1 MENKQIGLFY
11 HVVLAIEPQEVTVPK
26 LLPVAL
32 PDYLTIKGKAL
43 QCQILKVGVHQN
55 HVHFVIS
62 IPPNFSI
69 IKIINI
75 IKENSFKYLKNNI
88 KNVNFHWAK
97 GFYISTISPTEL
109 QNTFKL
115 FPVDNN
121 IDDNV
126 QLMEEVVNFL
136 KI

>member
-1 MENKQIGLFY
+1 
-11 HVVLAIEPQEVTVPK
+11 
-26 LLPVAL
+26 VAL